1 MGVVPKTLPVRSSQR
16 LTAGAP
22 DERSWRFPARP
33 ADFQFILHHPDIAL
47 ALLDPPIRLSQTGPG
62 VFTGEFFGLRME
74 WRASSTPGEA
84 LEGGGGSFTVKL
96 SSRFLPIGMTWQI
109 DVTTQL
115 DGHELMISAHL
126 HSLSSR
132 WMAPWFNFS
141 QSLWQDAIY
150 ELIHALGR
158 VAEKLSRD
166 SLEESLSSLS
176 TREQQ
181 ELLRKH
187 WEAYST
193 SPRSVTRGEY
203 RSAAL
208 LSVLGAGD
216 QTWIRF
222 QTDVPRPR
230 RGQEALRVNP
240 EAQSQLISAFERLA
254 QAGSAFSTLRGA
266 SECRV
271 IGRDLH
277 ERLIQLGR
285 QLYALYIP
293 KGTHGYLTS
302 LLDAHPKGPFRI
314 EAEGEVCMLPWELLH
329 NGEDFLTLLLPV
341 ARTPIQVTETQQSV
355 GPVRRILLVVP
366 ESDLG
371 EALAETQ
378 AVYDVLVKEL
388 ALHVEVLAGS
398 AATKE
403 GVVRALN
410 EGAFDALHYSGHSHH
425 DPELADASHL
435 VLSEGRKL
443 RADELR
449 RIAQESGLKFI
460 FLNSCAS
467 GSAAGYSQVGL
478 AGLADAFV
486 QSGVPCVIGMRWP
499 ISDRGA
505 RVLALTFYQ
514 ALAEVGHPA
523 EALRRARLAVG
534 TAFDWEDPAW
544 AAPLMY
550 LS

>member
-1 MGVVPKTLPVRSSQR
+1 
-16 LTAGAP
+16 LTTEAHA
-22 DERSWRFPARP
+22 ERSWRLQARP
-33 ADFQFILHHPDIAL
+33 ADFQFVLHHPDIAF
-47 ALLDPPIRLSQTGPG
+47 ALLDQPVQLSQISQGTYTGK
-62 VFTGEFFGLRME
+62 FFGLRME
-74 WRASSTPGEA
+74 WQRLPMPGEE
-84 LEGGGGSFTVKL
+84 LEGRGGSFIVKL
-96 SSRFLPIGMTWQI
+96 SSRFLPIGMTWQM
-109 DVTTQL
+109 DVATQL

-126 HSLSSR
+126 HSLSSW
-132 WMAPWFNFS
+132 WMALWFNFT
-141 QSLWQDAIY
+141 QSLWQDVIY
-150 ELIHALGR
+150 ALLHSLGQ

-166 SLEESLSSLS
+166 SLEESLRSLS

-181 ELLRKH
+181 ESLRKH
-187 WEAYST
+187 WEAYSIA
-193 SPRSVTRGEY
+193 PRSVTREPY

-230 RGQEALRVNP
+230 RGQEALLVNP
-240 EAQSQLISAFERLA
+240 EARAQLIFAFERLA

-266 SECRV
+266 NECRV
-271 IGRDLH
+271 LGRDLH

-293 KGTHGYLTS
+293 KGTHGHLTS
-302 LLDAHPKGPFRI
+302 LLDAHPKGLLRI
-314 EAEGEVCMLPWELLH
+314 EVEGEASALPWELLH

-341 ARTPIQVTETQQSV
+341 ARIPVQVNKIQQSV
-355 GPVRRILLVVP
+355 GPVRRILLVIP

-371 EALAETQ
+371 EALAEIQ
-378 AVYDVLVKEL
+378 AIYDVLANGL

-403 GVVRALN
+403 GVVRALR

-449 RIAQESGLKFI
+449 RIAQESALRFI

-467 GSAAGYSQVGL
+467 GSAAGYSQAGL

-514 ALAEVGHPA
+514 ALAEVGQPA

-534 TAFDWEDPAW
+534 TAFDWEDPTW
-544 AAPLMY
+544 AAPLIY
-550 LS
+550 LP